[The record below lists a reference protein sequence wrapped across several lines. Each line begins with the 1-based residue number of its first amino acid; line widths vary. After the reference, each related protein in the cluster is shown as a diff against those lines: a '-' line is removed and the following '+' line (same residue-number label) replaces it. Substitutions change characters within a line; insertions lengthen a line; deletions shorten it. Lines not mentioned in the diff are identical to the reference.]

1 MKLSFQVID
10 QSTLCESWVCGVC
23 NKEVCAS
30 HRGFGSL
37 LSIRGMMMAVP
48 LSKDR
53 PRKEMLG
60 LPFPSASALSSSGFC
75 L

>member
-10 QSTLCESWVCGVC
+10 QSALCESWVCGVC
-23 NKEVCAS
+23 NKEVCTS

-37 LSIRGMMMAVP
+37 LSVRGMMAVP

-53 PRKEMLG
+53 PRNEILV
-60 LPFPSASALSSSGFC
+60 LPFPSASALPSSGFC